1 MKRDMTGN
9 RNGSS
14 GLLTRR
20 TFVATA
26 GAVTATGILRVPAS
40 AQTLE
45 KVTIGTSWKA
55 QGEHGGYYQALATG
69 IYKKYGLDVNI
80 RMGGPQVRYNQL
92 LAAKQIEFSQGE
104 SFTALGYVKDNIPL
118 CCIASPFQKDV
129 RVLISHPGQGNDTLA
144 ALKGKPILIAGSSR
158 VTYWN
163 YLKAKYGYAEEQARP
178 YSFSLAP
185 FLADKALSVQGYV
198 TSEPYQ
204 IMQAGVPNP
213 VVHLLANDGYANYA
227 NTLEA
232 HWDLVKQKPD
242 MIQRFVNA
250 TIEGW
255 YSYIYKDPSPA
266 NELIKQANPEQ
277 SDGLLTYAHKMMKD
291 QQIID
296 SGDSLKLGI
305 GAMTDARWKAFYD
318 ALQPTGMYPANL
330 DLSKA
335 YTLQFVNK
343 GHGINLKS

>member
-1 MKRDMTGN
+1 MTRKTN
-9 RNGSS
+9 SS
-14 GLLTRR
+14 TTVTRR
-20 TFVATA
+20 TFVAAA
-26 GAVTATGILRVPAS
+26 GAVTATGALRIPAT

-69 IYKKYGLDVNI
+69 LYQKHGLDVTI
-80 RMGGPQVRYNQL
+80 RMGGPQVRYSQV

-104 SFTALGYVKDNIPL
+104 SFTALGYVKENVPL
-118 CCIASPFQKDV
+118 CCVAAPFQKDV
-129 RVLISHPGQGNDTLA
+129 RVLISHPGQGNDSLA
-144 ALKGKPILIAGSSR
+144 ALKGKPILVAGSSR

-163 YLKAKYGYAEEQARP
+163 YLKAKYGYTEEQARP

-185 FLADKALSVQGYV
+185 FLADKSLSVQGYV
-198 TSEPYQ
+198 TSEPFQ
-204 IMQAGVPNP
+204 IEKAGVKP

-227 NTLEA
+227 NTLET
-232 HWDLVKQKPD
+232 HWDLVKEKPD

-255 YSYIYKDPSPA
+255 YSFIYKDPSPA
-266 NELIKQANPEQ
+266 NELIKKANPEQ
-277 SDGLLTYAHKMMKD
+277 SDDLLAYAQKTMKD

-305 GAMTDARWKAFYD
+305 GAMTDARWKAFQT
-318 ALQPTGMYPANL
+318 ALAPTGMYPP
-330 DLSKA
+330 DIDPSKA

-343 GHGINLKS
+343 GHGVNLKS

>member
-1 MKRDMTGN
+1 MTLN
-9 RNGSS
+9 RSS
-14 GLLTRR
+14 SRISRR
-20 TFVATA
+20 TFVAA
-26 GAVTATGILRVPAS
+26 ASAATATGALRIPAS

-69 IYKKYGLDVNI
+69 LYQKHGLEVSI
-80 RMGGPQVRYNQL
+80 RMGGPQVRYSQV

-104 SFTALGYVKDNIPL
+104 SFTALGYVKENVPL
-118 CCIASPFQKDV
+118 CCIAAPFQKDV
-129 RVLISHPGQGNDTLA
+129 RVLISHPGQGNDSLP
-144 ALKGKPILIAGSSR
+144 ALKGKPILVAGSSR

-163 YLKAKYGYAEEQARP
+163 YLKAKYGYTEEQARP

-185 FLADKALSVQGYV
+185 FLADKSLSVQGYV
-198 TSEPYQ
+198 TSEPFQ
-204 IMQAGVPNP
+204 IEKAGVKP
-213 VVHLLANDGYANYA
+213 VIHMLANDGYANYA
-227 NTLEA
+227 NTLET
-232 HWDLVKQKPD
+232 HWDLVKEKPD

-266 NELIKQANPEQ
+266 NELIKKANPEQ
-277 SDGLLTYAHKMMKD
+277 SDDLLAYAHKTMK
-291 QQIID
+291 QEHIID

-305 GAMTDARWKAFYD
+305 GAMTDARWKAFQQ
-318 ALQPTGMYPANL
+318 ALASTGMYPPDI

-343 GHGINLKS
+343 GHGMNLKS

>member
-1 MKRDMTGN
+1 MTRKTN
-9 RNGSS
+9 SS
-14 GLLTRR
+14 TTVTRR
-20 TFVATA
+20 TFVAAA
-26 GAVTATGILRVPAS
+26 GAVTAAGALRIPAS

-69 IYKKYGLDVNI
+69 LYQKHGLDVTI
-80 RMGGPQVRYNQL
+80 RMGGPQVRYSQV

-104 SFTALGYVKDNIPL
+104 SFTALGYVKENVPL
-118 CCIASPFQKDV
+118 CCIAAPFQKDV
-129 RVLISHPGQGNDTLA
+129 RVLISHPGQGNDSLA
-144 ALKGKPILIAGSSR
+144 ALKGKPILVAGSSR

-163 YLKAKYGYAEEQARP
+163 YLKAKYGYTEEQARP

-185 FLADKALSVQGYV
+185 FLADKSLSVQGYV
-198 TSEPYQ
+198 TSEPFQ
-204 IMQAGVPNP
+204 IEKAGVKP

-227 NTLEA
+227 NTLET

-266 NELIKQANPEQ
+266 NELIKKANPEQ
-277 SDGLLTYAHKMMKD
+277 SDDLLAYAQKTMRD

-305 GAMTDARWKAFYD
+305 GAMTDARWKAFQQ
-318 ALQPTGMYPANL
+318 ALAPTGMYPADI

-343 GHGINLKS
+343 GHGLNLKS

>member
-1 MKRDMTGN
+1 MTRKTN
-9 RNGSS
+9 SS
-14 GLLTRR
+14 TTVTRR
-20 TFVATA
+20 TFVAAA
-26 GAVTATGILRVPAS
+26 GAVTATGALRIPAT

-69 IYKKYGLDVNI
+69 LYQKHGLDVTI
-80 RMGGPQVRYNQL
+80 RMGGPQVRYSQV

-104 SFTALGYVKDNIPL
+104 SFTALGYVKENVPL
-118 CCIASPFQKDV
+118 CCVAAPFQKDV
-129 RVLISHPGQGNDTLA
+129 RVLISHPGQGNDSLA
-144 ALKGKPILIAGSSR
+144 ALKGKPILVAGSSR

-163 YLKAKYGYAEEQARP
+163 YLKAKYGYTEEQARP

-185 FLADKALSVQGYV
+185 FLADKSLSVQGYI
-198 TSEPYQ
+198 TSEPFQ
-204 IMQAGVPNP
+204 IEKAGVKP

-227 NTLEA
+227 NTLET
-232 HWDLVKQKPD
+232 HWDLVKEKPD

-255 YSYIYKDPSPA
+255 YSFIYKDPSPA
-266 NELIKQANPEQ
+266 NELIKKANPEQ
-277 SDGLLTYAHKMMKD
+277 SDDLLAYAQKTMKD

-305 GAMTDARWKAFYD
+305 GAMTDARWKAFQT
-318 ALQPTGMYPANL
+318 ALAPTGMYPPDI

-343 GHGINLKS
+343 GHGVNLKS

>member
-1 MKRDMTGN
+1 MTRKTN
-9 RNGSS
+9 SS
-14 GLLTRR
+14 TTVTRR
-20 TFVATA
+20 TCVAAA
-26 GAVTATGILRVPAS
+26 GAVTATGALRIPAT

-69 IYKKYGLDVNI
+69 LYQKHGLDVTI
-80 RMGGPQVRYNQL
+80 RMGGPQVRYSQV

-104 SFTALGYVKDNIPL
+104 SFTALGYVKENVPL
-118 CCIASPFQKDV
+118 CCVAAPFQKDV
-129 RVLISHPGQGNDTLA
+129 RVLISHPGQGNDSLA
-144 ALKGKPILIAGSSR
+144 ALKGKPILVAGSSR

-163 YLKAKYGYAEEQARP
+163 YLKAKYGYTEEQARP

-185 FLADKALSVQGYV
+185 FLADKSLSVQGYV
-198 TSEPYQ
+198 TSEPFQ
-204 IMQAGVPNP
+204 IEKAGVKP

-227 NTLEA
+227 NTLET
-232 HWDLVKQKPD
+232 HWDLVKEKPD

-266 NELIKQANPEQ
+266 NELIKKANPEQ
-277 SDGLLTYAHKMMKD
+277 SDDLLAYAQKTMKD

-305 GAMTDARWKAFYD
+305 GAMTDARWKAFQT
-318 ALQPTGMYPANL
+318 ALAPTGMYPADI

-343 GHGINLKS
+343 GHGLNLKS

>member
-1 MKRDMTGN
+1 MTRKTN
-9 RNGSS
+9 SS
-14 GLLTRR
+14 TTVTRR
-20 TFVATA
+20 TFVAAA
-26 GAVTATGILRVPAS
+26 GAVTATGALRIPAT

-69 IYKKYGLDVNI
+69 LYQKHGLDVTI
-80 RMGGPQVRYNQL
+80 RMGGPQVRYSQV

-104 SFTALGYVKDNIPL
+104 SFTALGYVKENVPL
-118 CCIASPFQKDV
+118 CCVAAPFQKDV
-129 RVLISHPGQGNDTLA
+129 RVLISHPGQGNDSLA
-144 ALKGKPILIAGSSR
+144 ALKGKPILVAGSSR

-163 YLKAKYGYAEEQARP
+163 YLKAKYGYTEEQARP

-185 FLADKALSVQGYV
+185 FLADKSLSVQGYV
-198 TSEPYQ
+198 TSEPFQ
-204 IMQAGVPNP
+204 IEKAGVKP

-227 NTLEA
+227 NTLET

-266 NELIKQANPEQ
+266 NELIKKANPEQ
-277 SDGLLTYAHKMMKD
+277 SDDLLAYAQKTMRD

-305 GAMTDARWKAFYD
+305 GAMTDARWKAFQQ
-318 ALQPTGMYPANL
+318 ALAPTGMYPADI

-343 GHGINLKS
+343 GHGLNLKS